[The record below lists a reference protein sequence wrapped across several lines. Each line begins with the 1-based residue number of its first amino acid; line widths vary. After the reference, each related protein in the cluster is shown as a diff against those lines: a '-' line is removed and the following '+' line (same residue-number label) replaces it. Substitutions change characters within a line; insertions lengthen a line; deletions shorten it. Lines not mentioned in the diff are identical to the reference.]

1 MGDTP
6 GVAHLRFV
14 PSRPSLTRTSMRTAS
29 LSIIGSPFA
38 CWALYGCLSIMG
50 FDGTPAIAASI
61 AWGALWVL
69 VAHFGR
75 NSWLIRRRRPVDGRG
90 TPGGRG
96 AWTGAVLGSFFL
108 PIPIVVLSLLVE
120 WLHIASA
127 PMILPLF
134 AMLAIPAPSALW
146 WMVLR
151 PTPEVPQEAL
161 RPLGWRKYTPH
172 VSAGV
177 IPPRGGP
184 IGRD

>member
-1 MGDTP
+1 
-6 GVAHLRFV
+6 
-14 PSRPSLTRTSMRTAS
+14 MRTATIAI
-29 LSIIGSPFA
+29 LGSPFA
-38 CWALYGCLSIMG
+38 CLALYGCLAILGINGVPALAASVG
-50 FDGTPAIAASI
+50 WGVLWVAIAHLGRSR
-61 AWGALWVL
+61 WL
-69 VAHFGR
+69 V
-75 NSWLIRRRRPVDGRG
+75 RRRQSVHARG
-90 TPGGRG
+90 LPGGRG
-96 AWTGAVLGSFFL
+96 AWTGAVIGTFFL
-108 PIPIVVLSLLVE
+108 PIPIVVLSLVVE
-120 WLHIASA
+120 WLRVAPASL
-127 PMILPLF
+127 ILPLF

>member
-1 MGDTP
+1 
-6 GVAHLRFV
+6 
-14 PSRPSLTRTSMRTAS
+14 MRTAT
-29 LSIIGSPFA
+29 LAILGSPFA
-38 CWALYGCLSIMG
+38 CWALYGCLAILG
-50 FDGTPAIAASI
+50 ADGMPAIAASI
-61 AWGALWVL
+61 AWGAIWVA
-69 VAHFGR
+69 VAHLGR
-75 NSWLIRRRRPVDGRG
+75 NSWLVRRRQSVHGRG

-96 AWTGAVLGSFFL
+96 AWTGAVIGTFFL

-127 PMILPLF
+127 AMILPLF
-134 AMLAIPAPSALW
+134 AMLAVPAPSALW

-151 PTPEVPQEAL
+151 PTTEVPQESL